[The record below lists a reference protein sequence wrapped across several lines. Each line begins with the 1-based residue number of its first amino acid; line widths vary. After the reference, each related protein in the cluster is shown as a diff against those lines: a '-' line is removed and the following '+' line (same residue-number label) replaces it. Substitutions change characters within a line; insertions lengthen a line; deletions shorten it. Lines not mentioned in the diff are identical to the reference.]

1 MSSLIQLV
9 YCSAAT
15 RPFDRDA
22 FARLLSG
29 AREHNGRIGVTGM
42 LLFADGSFFQVL
54 EGPPEVVDAL
64 FEHIRHDPRHER
76 VTVIIREVIARRAFA
91 DWTMGFA
98 HLSAPD
104 LDGLLGVNDV
114 FDRGESLDR
123 LGPGRARKL
132 LGAFLEGRWRSALGG
147 AGRPEPQ
154 PTEPAPVPAFPQH
167 TFAFQPI
174 VDATNRTV
182 FCHEALIRGPAGESA
197 SEVLSR
203 VPPAS
208 SHRFD
213 QVSHVAAIELAA
225 RLGLSTRVSLNFLPL
240 GLQDSPEAITS
251 VVAAARRCGLRPD
264 QIVVEILEREIIR
277 DRAAFLA
284 SVDGHRGEGVS
295 FAIDDFGAG
304 YAGLNLLAD
313 FQPEVVKLDMD
324 LVRGIHGNG
333 PRQAIVR
340 GILRT
345 CLDLGIDVV
354 AEGVETPDEYDWL
367 RREGITLFQGNL
379 LARPAFEELAS
390 TPFLPPGP
398 AAPPG

>member
-9 YCSAAT
+9 YCSAAAH
-15 RPFDRDA
+15 PFDRDA
-22 FARLLSG
+22 FAQLLAK
-29 AREHNGRIGVTGM
+29 AREHNEQVGVTGM
-42 LLFADGSFFQVL
+42 LLYADGSFFQVL
-54 EGPPEVVDAL
+54 EGPPAVVDAL
-64 FEHIRHDPRHER
+64 FERIRADARHER
-76 VTVIIREVIARRAFA
+76 LTIIIREVIAQRAFA

-104 LDGLLGVNDV
+104 LDGLLGVNDA
-114 FDRGESLDR
+114 FDRGASLDR

-132 LGAFLEGRWRSALGG
+132 ISAFVEGRWRNALHG
-147 AGRPEPQ
+147 AARPETRRADPGGL
-154 PTEPAPVPAFPQH
+154 PAFPQH

-174 VDATNRTV
+174 LDAMSGTF
-182 FCHEALIRGPAGESA
+182 FCYEALIRGPAGEPA
-197 SEVLSR
+197 RDVLAR
-203 VPPAS
+203 VPPAAS
-208 SHRFD
+208 QRFD
-213 QVSHVAAIELAA
+213 QVSHIAAVELAA

-240 GLQDSPEAITS
+240 GLQDSPEAIAS

-284 SVDGHRGEGVS
+284 SVDGHRGDGVV

-324 LVRGIHGNG
+324 LIRGIDSNG

-340 GILRT
+340 GIVRT

-354 AEGVETPDEYDWL
+354 AEGVETPDEYAWL
-367 RREGITLFQGNL
+367 REEGIALFQGNL
-379 LARPAFEELAS
+379 IARPAFEELAS
-390 TPFLPPGP
+390 TFFLPTR
-398 AAPPG
+398 ANASS

>member
-1 MSSLIQLV
+1 MSSLIQIV

-15 RPFDRDA
+15 RPFDRSA
-22 FARLLSG
+22 FAQLLSK
-29 AREHNGRIGVTGM
+29 ARENNEQVGVTGM
-42 LLFADGSFFQVL
+42 LLYADGSFFQVL
-54 EGPPEVVDAL
+54 EGPPAVVDAL
-64 FEHIRHDPRHER
+64 FERIRADARHDRL
-76 VTVIIREVIARRAFA
+76 TIIIREVIAQRAFA

-104 LDGLLGVNDV
+104 LDGLLGVNDA
-114 FDRGESLDR
+114 FDRGASLDR

-132 LGAFLEGRWRSALGG
+132 ISAFVEGRWRSALHG
-147 AGRPEPQ
+147 AARPETRRADPGGL
-154 PTEPAPVPAFPQH
+154 PAFPRH

-174 VDATNRTV
+174 LDATNGTV
-182 FCHEALIRGPAGESA
+182 FCHEALIRGPAGEPA
-197 SEVLSR
+197 RDVLAR
-203 VPPAS
+203 VPPAAS
-208 SHRFD
+208 QRFD
-213 QVSHVAAIELAA
+213 QVSHIAAVELAA
-225 RLGLSTRVSLNFLPL
+225 RLGLATRVSLNFLPL

-284 SVDGHRGEGVS
+284 SVDGHRGDGVV

-324 LVRGIHGNG
+324 LIRGIDSNG

-340 GILRT
+340 GIVRT

-354 AEGVETPDEYDWL
+354 AEGVETPEEYAWL
-367 RREGITLFQGNL
+367 REEGLALFQGNL
-379 LARPAFEELAS
+379 IARPAFEELAS
-390 TPFLPPGP
+390 TFFLPTL
-398 AAPPG
+398 ASAPS